1 MFFFF
6 LSSHLCLS
14 CWSLFPSCISKTCQ
28 PPFIL
33 LSLSVFANL
42 TPLPPPSC
50 AFFSLIANAKHCLW
64 FLCFA
69 GGRPKEDIMSDQF
82 DCKNCKES
90 LSGRKYIQVED
101 KPHCIPCY
109 DRLYANTCQE
119 CKEII
124 GHNAKVSSSHTG
136 GVPLSN
142 QLGFLENI
150 TALKE
155 HQIICNPL

>member
-1 MFFFF
+1 
-6 LSSHLCLS
+6 
-14 CWSLFPSCISKTCQ
+14 
-28 PPFIL
+28 
-33 LSLSVFANL
+33 
-42 TPLPPPSC
+42 
-50 AFFSLIANAKHCLW
+50 
-64 FLCFA
+64 
-69 GGRPKEDIMSDQF
+69 MSDQF

-101 KPHCIPCY
+101 EPHCIPCY
-109 DRLYANTCQE
+109 DRLYAKTCQE

-124 GHNAKVSSSHTG
+124 GHNAKVSSTRTG

>member
-14 CWSLFPSCISKTCQ
+14 WWSLFPSCISKTCQ

-69 GGRPKEDIMSDQF
+69 GGRPKEVIMSDQF